1 MLGIRKDIRRRTP
14 SKAEQNRKGKTNQ
27 NCKGKTNQN
36 CKDKTERN
44 RKSKPNKI
52 TKTGYRGAVPCF
64 DRLRFT

>member
-14 SKAEQNRKGKTNQ
+14 SKAEQNR
-27 NCKGKTNQN
+27 KGKTNQN